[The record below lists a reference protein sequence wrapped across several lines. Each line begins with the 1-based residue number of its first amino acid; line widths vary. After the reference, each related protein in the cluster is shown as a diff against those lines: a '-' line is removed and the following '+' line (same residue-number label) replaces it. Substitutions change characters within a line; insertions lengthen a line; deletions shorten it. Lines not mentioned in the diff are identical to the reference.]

1 MTETA
6 RLIKRYSNRRLY
18 DMTDRRTITH
28 KELKEILSAGEAV
41 QIVENKSGRDVTV
54 ETLSRVLAGE
64 SSGWANSK
72 VELKNLCELITE
84 GGTVSM
90 SILRN
95 TVLAS
100 IGAFN
105 LTKKKAEEVV
115 DQLIKSG
122 DLSKSERKQAVMELL
137 EKADKSTEEFR
148 AKITRQASKVGAE
161 VQNAVEKLK
170 VAKKDDLDALNKKV
184 DKLVKAMAKLDKKI
198 SNLG

>member
-1 MTETA
+1 MAETA

-28 KELKEILSAGEAV
+28 KELKEILAAGETV
-41 QIVENKSGRDVTV
+41 RIVENKSGRDVTV

-64 SSGWANSK
+64 SSGWKNSK

>member
-64 SSGWANSK
+64 SSGWTNSK

-170 VAKKDDLDALNKKV
+170 VAKKDDLDELNKKV
-184 DKLVKAMAKLDKKI
+184 DKLVKAMGKLDKKI